1 MKSLFALLLLATPA
15 LAQPA
20 IPTPAPPVVLVRV
33 VKLEPIV
40 REHRLSG
47 TIRPRVET
55 DIAFRVGGKVI
66 ARRVDAGQIVREGD
80 ILAELDRSDLD
91 LQLRQA
97 EADRVAAL
105 VARDT
110 TAAEMQRVGSLRA
123 AGWSTQADADRQ
135 KSAAEEAAGRLARAE
150 HAVTLARNA
159 LDYTVLR
166 AGASGVV
173 LSALAEPGQVL
184 SAGQPAFRLAHL
196 QGLEAEV
203 AVPET
208 LLDAVRTGKASLSLW
223 ALPGRAIA
231 VTLREISARADPA
244 TRTYPARFSLP
255 ENTPGVTWGM
265 TATVTIG
272 AAGPSGTLLPL
283 SAILDEGK
291 GPSVFV
297 LDEAGTALVQRSV
310 TLARFG
316 TELAVITGGLKDG
329 EQVVLLGV
337 QKLAPGLR
345 VRATTRL
352 PS

>member
-1 MKSLFALLLLATPA
+1 
-15 LAQPA
+15 
-20 IPTPAPPVVLVRV
+20 

-135 KSAAEEAAGRLARAE
+135 RSAAEEAVGRLARAE
-150 HAVTLARNA
+150 HAVSLARNA

-166 AGASGVV
+166 AGASGVI

-184 SAGQPAFRLAHL
+184 TQGQPAFRLAHL

-208 LLDAVRTGKASLSLW
+208 LLEAVRTGTATLTLW
-223 ALPGRAIA
+223 ALPGRTIA
-231 VTLREISARADPA
+231 VTLREISPRADPA

-255 ENTPGVTWGM
+255 ENMPALTLGVTWGM

-272 AAGPSGTLLPL
+272 TGGPRAALLPL

-297 LDEAGTALVQRSV
+297 LDDAGTALVQRPV

-337 QKLAPGLR
+337 QKLAPGMR
-345 VRATTRL
+345 VRPTTRL